1 MPTIRLVEVTD
12 PSTGISRWI
21 VIACSPCTSMAKL
34 NSPMA
39 ATTFEPPW
47 EITTPWVGSSRC
59 GRSMLFSV
67 VKASS
72 SRPAPTPR
80 A

>member
-1 MPTIRLVEVTD
+1 MVLTELTV

-21 VIACSPCTSMAKL
+21 VMPCSPCTSMAKL
-34 NSPMA
+34 NGPMA
-39 ATTFEPPW
+39 LTTFEPPW
-47 EITTPWVGSSRC
+47 EMTTPWVGSNRW

-67 VKASS
+67 VNASS
-72 SRPAPTPR
+72 SSPAPTPR